1 MAKDNQQ
8 ANSTFLGRFG
18 LNKEILA
25 ISFARM
31 SDSIGNGL
39 LIVLL
44 PLYIAQ
50 LDVSWLHVSQSI
62 QVGIVLSVFGLIT
75 AFAQPLAGALTDRT
89 GRQKEIIIGGL
100 LLMGLSIL
108 MLVFVDTYEWLIL
121 IRILQ
126 GIGLAATIPASITLL
141 TLATEKNR
149 RGQGMGFYT
158 TFRVLGFSIG
168 PLLGGAAHDYLGF
181 QTSFYISM
189 SFVLAG
195 AILVLIWVHNKEDVE
210 SKQDPA
216 PFRIIDKKLLTPGL
230 LGLGFAT
237 FVMASSFSMIL
248 TLENK
253 FNARLDQTAFA
264 FGAAISALMIS
275 RILLQMPF
283 GWLSDRIGRKSI
295 IITGLFVMA
304 AATYLLGIVENTL
317 QLTLVRV
324 LQGIG
329 SAGVAAPA
337 FALGGDLTKSGGRG
351 RQLSVLTIGFG
362 LGIAMG
368 PLLTGFLVGAFFQL
382 PFIFFALLLLAGAWI
397 VHHFVPETV
406 TPVSLKRLFVMIKQ
420 KAIKK

>member
-195 AILVLIWVHNKEDVE
+195 AILV
-210 SKQDPA
+210 
-216 PFRIIDKKLLTPGL
+216 
-230 LGLGFAT
+230 
-237 FVMASSFSMIL
+237 
-248 TLENK
+248 
-253 FNARLDQTAFA
+253 
-264 FGAAISALMIS
+264 
-275 RILLQMPF
+275 
-283 GWLSDRIGRKSI
+283 
-295 IITGLFVMA
+295 
-304 AATYLLGIVENTL
+304 
-317 QLTLVRV
+317 
-324 LQGIG
+324 
-329 SAGVAAPA
+329 
-337 FALGGDLTKSGGRG
+337 
-351 RQLSVLTIGFG
+351 
-362 LGIAMG
+362 
-368 PLLTGFLVGAFFQL
+368 
-382 PFIFFALLLLAGAWI
+382 
-397 VHHFVPETV
+397 
-406 TPVSLKRLFVMIKQ
+406 
-420 KAIKK
+420 